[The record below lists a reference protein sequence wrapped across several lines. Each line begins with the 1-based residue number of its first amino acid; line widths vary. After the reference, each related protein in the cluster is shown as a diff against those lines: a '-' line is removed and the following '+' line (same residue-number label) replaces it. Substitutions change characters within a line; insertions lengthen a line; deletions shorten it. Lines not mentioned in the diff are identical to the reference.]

1 MHVGNQEESNY
12 IISNIYLFFPFSF
25 QIRRSLQL
33 TERSPNRTTVHKT
46 VVQIGANNVP
56 KERLNNK
63 VAAPIM
69 NRRFANNGNNN
80 RLAVN
85 NDRQYKDL
93 RNMDLEKSRSL
104 DSEYEKYQGNSRMD
118 FDKSRSFDENYGEKS
133 SNQSKYLE
141 HNDYPGSKSGQP
153 TKTNSPQNYGNRLYE
168 PDVMYDNA
176 RKPMSHSPLMGY
188 QRESQPIDHHHPQL
202 GRNSRRRSPNLNR
215 ESIYRSMAN
224 FDLLPSQQQQQQH
237 HASAAQSI
245 RDHSPTKRLTG
256 NTQSTALS
264 ANNSSFSSDYELISS
279 DFDVHYKIR
288 GNVKND
294 NLNDEKT
301 KLASDYYYGK
311 ANADQYLNQ
320 RRRDASKSNNK
331 SHMARLSASSSA
343 APSARY
349 LRN

>member
-1 MHVGNQEESNY
+1 M
-12 IISNIYLFFPFSF
+12 
-25 QIRRSLQL
+25 QL
-33 TERSPNRTTVHKT
+33 TERSPNRTTIHKT
-46 VVQIGANNVP
+46 VVQIGANIVP
-56 KERLNNK
+56 KDRLNNK

-80 RLAVN
+80 RLAIN

-93 RNMDLEKSRSL
+93 RSMDLEKSRSL
-104 DSEYEKYQGNSRMD
+104 DSEYEKYQGSSRMD
-118 FDKSRSFDENYGEKS
+118 FDKSRSFDEHYGEKS

-141 HNDYPGSKSGQP
+141 HNNYPGQSKSGQP

-168 PDVMYDNA
+168 PDIMFDNG
-176 RKPMSHSPLMGY
+176 RKHVSHSPLMGY
-188 QRESQPIDHHHPQL
+188 QRESQALDHHQQQH
-202 GRNSRRRSPNLNR
+202 GRNSRRRSPNPNR
-215 ESIYRSMAN
+215 EPIYRSMATN
-224 FDLLPSQQQQQQH
+224 FDLLPSQQQHQPVQQKQH
-237 HASAAQSI
+237 HGSMNSTAQSI

-256 NTQSTALS
+256 NSQSTVLS
-264 ANNSSFSSDYELISS
+264 ANNSSFSSDYELNSS
-279 DFDVHYKIR
+279 DFNVDYKIR

-311 ANADQYLNQ
+311 ANVDQYLNQ
-320 RRRDASKSNNK
+320 RRRNASKSNNK
-331 SHMARLSASSSA
+331 SHMVRLAASSSA

>member
-1 MHVGNQEESNY
+1 M
-12 IISNIYLFFPFSF
+12 
-25 QIRRSLQL
+25 QL
-33 TERSPNRTTVHKT
+33 TERSPNRTTIHKT
-46 VVQIGANNVP
+46 VVQIGANNNVP
-56 KERLNNK
+56 KERHNNK
-63 VAAPIM
+63 AAAPIM

-80 RLAVN
+80 RLVVN

-93 RNMDLEKSRSL
+93 RNVDLEKSRSL

-118 FDKSRSFDENYGEKS
+118 FDKSRSFDDNYGEKS

-141 HNDYPGSKSGQP
+141 LNNYGGSKSGQP
-153 TKTNSPQNYGNRLYE
+153 TKTNSQQNYGNRVYE
-168 PDVMYDNA
+168 LDIMYDNA
-176 RKPMSHSPLMGY
+176 RKQMSHSPLIGY
-188 QRESQPIDHHHPQL
+188 QRDAQAIDHHQQQH

-215 ESIYRSMAN
+215 EPIYRSMATN
-224 FDLLPSQQQQQQH
+224 FDLLPLQQQQQQQH
-237 HASAAQSI
+237 GSTAQSI

-264 ANNSSFSSDYELISS
+264 ATNSSFSSDYELNSS
-279 DFDVHYKIR
+279 DFNVDYKIR

-294 NLNDEKT
+294 NINNEKT

-311 ANADQYLNQ
+311 ANADQYLSH
-320 RRRDASKSNNK
+320 RRRDTSKSNNK
-331 SHMARLSASSSA
+331 SHMARLTASTSA